1 MTSIP
6 PRHPLSLKV
15 CIPNPIPNPNPNTL
29 VEGMHPDIHVLSMQ
43 CRDAV
48 TDDVVLRLH
57 NLGSTKHRI
66 DLKVGEE
73 GRVVSCMV
81 QCAVCCL

>member
-1 MTSIP
+1 MLTRWQAGYAP
-6 PRHPLSLKV
+6 EYRPLAK
-15 CIPNPIPNPNPNTL
+15 
-29 VEGMHPDIHVLSMQ
+29 GMHPDIHVLSMQ

-73 GRVVSCMV
+73 GRVVWCV
-81 QCAVCCL
+81 VDVCSALCGVWCVVCGV